1 MKTKLINYFFDSKE
15 EYEAYKP
22 ILKVFGIL
30 VIVNVIAIIL

>member
-30 VIVNVIAIIL
+30 AIVNVIAIIL